1 MIIIGTVFALL
12 AALLHVFIFYM
23 ESFAWT
29 SKRAQGV
36 FSITAQEAEN
46 TKEMAYNQGFYN
58 LFLALIA
65 GTGAVLLL
73 SGAAGGGFSS
83 VGVALSL
90 AGTGS
95 MLAAAAVLALS
106 SPDKRAAA
114 FKQGAFPLLAVV
126 LILLGV
132 LV

>member
-1 MIIIGTVFALL
+1 MIIIGAAFAIL

-29 SKRAQGV
+29 SEKARGV
-36 FSITAQEAEN
+36 FGTTEIDAEN

-58 LFLALIA
+58 FFLAVIA
-65 GTGAVLLL
+65 G
-73 SGAAGGGFSS
+73 
-83 VGVALSL
+83 VGVAFLFAGSTGIGAALAL

-106 SPDKRAAA
+106 SPDKRGAA
-114 FKQGAFPLLAVV
+114 FKQGTFPLLAVV
-126 LILLGV
+126 FLVIGLLV
-132 LV
+132 